1 MHTETIVRHGKKVVL
16 LEEGDFNKLVR
27 DARMLA
33 DVHAYDAAKA
43 RLERGEDELIPAS
56 LIMRRLEGESPLKIW
71 REYRGLTQEQLAA
84 AAGVSRALVAAIE
97 TGRKEGSTS
106 SLKKLAAALGCEL
119 GNVA

>member
-1 MHTETIVRHGKKVVL
+1 MHTETIVRHGKKFVVV
-16 LEEGDFNKLVR
+16 EEGDFNKLVR

-33 DVHAYDAAKA
+33 DVHAYDAARA
-43 RLERGEDELIPAS
+43 RIERGEDELIPAS
-56 LIMRRLEGESPLKIW
+56 LIMRRLQGESPIKVW

-84 AAGVSRALVAAIE
+84 AAEVSRALVAAIE
-97 TGRKEGSTS
+97 TGRKEGSTF

>member
-1 MHTETIVRHGKKVVL
+1 MHTQTIVRHGKRFVVV
-16 LEEGDFNKLVR
+16 EEGDFNKLVR
-27 DARMLA
+27 DARMLV

-43 RLERGEDELIPAS
+43 RIERGEDELLPAS
-56 LIMRRLEGESPLKIW
+56 IILRRLDGESPVKVW
-71 REYRGLTQEQLAA
+71 REHRGLTQEQLAT

-119 GNVA
+119 GNLA